1 MTAALSRSA
10 EPAPAGR
17 PPVVAICGS
26 TRFQHAMTVVNRRL
40 TLAGRIVLAPGVF
53 IHTGDPVTDAEK
65 SALDELHLRKIDLA
79 DSVVVINLGGYIGES
94 TRREI
99 TYARGH
105 GKLVSFLVDATG
117 TPRAWYRQIGGTIA
131 EFDAALRAAADQ
143 RRLAPAGGESR

>member
-1 MTAALSRSA
+1 MSPTDSTV
-10 EPAPAGR
+10 

-65 SALDELHLRKIDLA
+65 ARLDELHLRKIDLA
-79 DSVVVINLGGYIGES
+79 DTVVVVNLANYIGDS

-99 TYARGH
+99 AYARSQ
-105 GKLVSFLVDATG
+105 GKLVSFLVDAAG
-117 TPRAWYRQIGGTIA
+117 QPRAWYRQLGGDTA
-131 EFDAALRAAADQ
+131 EFDAALSTTGQ
-143 RRLAPAGGESR
+143 PAQGR